1 MSQSLPALV
10 ALTLLVTGA
19 VAAVPAV
26 VVERPPRQR
35 PLPPLPARAEV
46 LRVVQAPAQRWFLN
60 GAPIDRA
67 VLAQRLARRPGRRQV
82 RFLPSA
88 ALPMATV
95 AASLRWLRQHTAGPV
110 SVELP
115 PPPSPTPSP

>member
-1 MSQSLPALV
+1 MSQTLPALV
-10 ALTLLVTGA
+10 ALTLLVCGA

-26 VVERPPRQR
+26 VVERHPRQR
-35 PLPPLPARAEV
+35 PLPPLLVGAEV

-67 VLAQRLARRPGRRQV
+67 VLAQRLSRRPGQRQV

-88 ALPMATV
+88 ALPLATV
-95 AASLRWLRQHTAGPV
+95 AESLQWLRQHTAGPV
-110 SVELP
+110 SLELP
-115 PPPSPTPSP
+115 PTP